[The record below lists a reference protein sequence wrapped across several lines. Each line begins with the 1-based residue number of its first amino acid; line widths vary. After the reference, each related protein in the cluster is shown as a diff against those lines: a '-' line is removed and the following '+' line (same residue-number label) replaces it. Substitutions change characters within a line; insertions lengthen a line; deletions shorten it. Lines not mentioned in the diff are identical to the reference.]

1 MMPPEHFGRQDAA
14 ALLTLR
20 ERLLAAT
27 GQMRRIALE
36 LLARERWDLACLVF
50 GTTHRAGHY
59 LWDLSQIDA
68 AALGLGERAQLEGA
82 LAEIYAAVDGAVG
95 EICAGLDE
103 DTLVLAF
110 AVHGMGPNPGWA
122 DLLADM
128 LADAGG
134 ARGAVAPRRGLLF
147 ALKSLIPFH
156 WVRPLLRRLPPAATD
171 RLVALWSA
179 RMLDWA
185 ATRQFPLPMDHAGY
199 LRINL
204 QGRERDGIVPQGAA
218 YEALLGELAGLVR
231 SLRDAASGRPLAA
244 AVDRSWQELPD
255 AAERDLLPDLLVTWA
270 GPRAGEVREVVSD
283 LVPGWRFPVPA
294 HLPSGRAGNHLG
306 HGWYIAAGPGV
317 VPGTAAGN
325 GDIVDLVPTAAAA
338 LGLETRSG
346 LARSAFGPRRQGYG
360 RVIEGTQGIA
370 DGGQVECDVCIV
382 GGGPAG
388 ITLAR
393 ELEPTG
399 ARICLLEAGGLR
411 YRSGAQALL
420 DGEVEGDSYPRLRET
435 RFAGL
440 GGASELWAGWC
451 RPLDPIDLEVRD
463 WVPSSGWPIGRDS
476 LDPFYHRAHV
486 ACGLAQPDYEASSWE
501 TRSGRRRLAVTDATL
516 ATSIFHVEPAP
527 FWSGIPPRPQGI
539 CHDPGAFGDGGAA
552 LPRGTCE

>member
-1 MMPPEHFGRQDAA
+1 MERMTCKGGPAKRVMMLGLDAADLGLVRRWMAEGRLPALAGLAARGRFGALASPADRYAGGVWPSFWSAHPVPEHGIYHNKLWRAAAMRLEVPTDEWLKARPFWETAAAAGLRVCALDVPMVLGQPRPVNGLYLGGWGTHDLIARGSWPTALWAEIEARHGKPLMPTEHFGQQDAA

-20 ERLLAAT
+20 KELLAAT

-50 GTTHRAGHY
+50 GATHRAGHY

-68 AALGLGERAQLEGA
+68 AALGPGERAQLEGA

-122 DLLADM
+122 DLLANM
-128 LADAGG
+128 LADAER

-185 ATRQFPLPMDHAGY
+185 TTRQFPLPMDHAGY

-204 QGRERDGIVPQGAA
+204 QGRERDGIVPKGAA
-218 YEALLGELAGLVR
+218 YDALLGELAGLVC
-231 SLRDAASGRPLAA
+231 SLRDAASGRSLAA
-244 AVDRSWQELPD
+244 TVDRPWQEHPD
-255 AAERDLLPDLLVTWA
+255 VAERDLLPDLLVTWA

-283 LVPGWRFPVPA
+283 LVPGWRFRVPA
-294 HLPSGRAGNHLG
+294 RLPSGRAGNHLG

-317 VPGTAAGN
+317 APDTAAGN

-338 LGLETRSG
+338 LGL
-346 LARSAFGPRRQGYG
+346 AP
-360 RVIEGTQGIA
+360 
-370 DGGQVECDVCIV
+370 D
-382 GGGPAG
+382 PAWRG
-388 ITLAR
+388 
-393 ELEPTG
+393 
-399 ARICLLEAGGLR
+399 
-411 YRSGAQALL
+411 
-420 DGEVEGDSYPRLRET
+420 
-435 RFAGL
+435 
-440 GGASELWAGWC
+440 
-451 RPLDPIDLEVRD
+451 RPLDLD
-463 WVPSSGWPIGRDS
+463 GRD
-476 LDPFYHRAHV
+476 
-486 ACGLAQPDYEASSWE
+486 
-501 TRSGRRRLAVTDATL
+501 VTA
-516 ATSIFHVEPAP
+516 
-527 FWSGIPPRPQGI
+527 
-539 CHDPGAFGDGGAA
+539 
-552 LPRGTCE
+552 